1 MRAAIF
7 CEPNSKSAIRQ
18 NRTHAKIKRFTVYIC
33 LIWLSSV
40 IQVIVPGRPEN
51 PVEMNNEVD
60 RQVALSPTQN
70 SSSPAANGEEK
81 ALSTENG
88 RAVMKR
94 PLEAGS
100 EIEVKKMK
108 VEDEEHVSNWTA
120 VKEIGSQFFPHTFDA
135 SVLIQL
141 LNFLFILFYQS
152 EILF

>member
-1 MRAAIF
+1 
-7 CEPNSKSAIRQ
+7 
-18 NRTHAKIKRFTVYIC
+18 
-33 LIWLSSV
+33 
-40 IQVIVPGRPEN
+40 
-51 PVEMNNEVD
+51 MNNEVD

-108 VEDEEHVSNWTA
+108 VEDEEHVSN
-120 VKEIGSQFFPHTFDA
+120 
-135 SVLIQL
+135 
-141 LNFLFILFYQS
+141 
-152 EILF
+152 